1 MKLLV
6 VDLFGTLIPMESDA
20 LAHRMLAERVCR
32 VDGCDPRE
40 FEVLYDAWVGK
51 VGDSSAAVY
60 EAYRDVPSDRKEFT
74 RFELEYLHMW
84 CHIEAAEVVGE
95 VPGAR
100 CFLSKAKGMGF
111 VTAVVSDAA
120 PGVPRGVLRVLDLDN
135 LVNEVIAS
143 GETLFRKPSP
153 NLVRAII
160 ERLGFRPSLVVV
172 VGDSPRDRALAAN
185 CGAIFIG
192 LGIEGDYSARNLFE
206 ASRALESVVADR

>member
-1 MKLLV
+1 M
-6 VDLFGTLIPMESDA
+6 
-20 LAHRMLAERVCR
+20 
-32 VDGCDPRE
+32 
-40 FEVLYDAWVGK
+40 
-51 VGDSSAAVY
+51 
-60 EAYRDVPSDRKEFT
+60 
-74 RFELEYLHMW
+74 
-84 CHIEAAEVVGE
+84 
-95 VPGAR
+95 
-100 CFLSKAKGMGF
+100 
-111 VTAVVSDAA
+111 
-120 PGVPRGVLRVLDLDN
+120 
-135 LVNEVIAS
+135 AS